1 MTQTLQA
8 VYENGVFRPLSAP
21 EGVPEHA
28 EVTISV
34 KAVPVPGS
42 SRDFVGTMPREDAEE
57 MQEIVRREFG
67 RIDPDAWK

>member
-8 VYENGVFRPLSAP
+8 VYENGVFRPLSEP

-34 KAVPVPGS
+34 KTTAGS
-42 SRDFVGTMPREDAEE
+42 ARDFVGSMSPEDAEE

-67 RIDPDAWK
+67 RVDPDAWK